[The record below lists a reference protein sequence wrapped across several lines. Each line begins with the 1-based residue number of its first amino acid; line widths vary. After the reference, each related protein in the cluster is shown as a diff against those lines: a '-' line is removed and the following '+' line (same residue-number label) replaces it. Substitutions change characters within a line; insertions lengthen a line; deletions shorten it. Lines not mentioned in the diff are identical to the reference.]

1 MHMGFFDTFKVMKDI
16 VTGGIEAFKA
26 GEKLEELIEK
36 IEDDYEDA
44 LTAEDKKLLKAYKKA
59 KRAYD
64 DNDDTDKNDDL
75 LGKMED
81 AQLSFL
87 EAVADNKSLPKSFKN
102 EIKTAIEEFKAADNK
117 ALESVGEVLSNAAE
131 TDKDRAQVRKTINEN
146 KRK

>member
-1 MHMGFFDTFKVMKDI
+1 MGFFDTFKVMKDI

-117 ALESVGEVLSNAAE
+117 ALESVVEVLSNAAE

>member
-1 MHMGFFDTFKVMKDI
+1 MGFFDTFKVMKDI

-26 GEKLEELIEK
+26 GEKLDELIEK

-44 LTAEDKKLLKAYKKA
+44 LTAEDKNLLKTYKKA

-64 DNDDTDKNDDL
+64 DNDDTNKNDDL

-87 EAVADNKSLPKSFKN
+87 EAVAESKSLPKSFKR
-102 EIKTAIEEFKAADNK
+102 EIKTAIDEFKAADNK
-117 ALESVGEVLSNAAE
+117 ALESVGEVLSKAAE
-131 TDKDRAQVRKTINEN
+131 TDEDRAEVRRTINEH

>member
-1 MHMGFFDTFKVMKDI
+1 MGFFDTFKVMKDI

-117 ALESVGEVLSNAAE
+117 ALESVGEVLSKAAE
-131 TDKDRAQVRKTINEN
+131 TDEDRAQVRKTINDH

>member
-1 MHMGFFDTFKVMKDI
+1 MGFFDTFKVMKDI

>member
-1 MHMGFFDTFKVMKDI
+1 MGFFDTFKVMKDI

-87 EAVADNKSLPKSFKN
+87 EALTDNKSLPKSFKN

-117 ALESVGEVLSNAAE
+117 ALESVGEVLSKAAE
-131 TDKDRAQVRKTINEN
+131 TDEDRAQVRKTINDH

>member
-1 MHMGFFDTFKVMKDI
+1 MGFFDTFKVMKDI

-87 EAVADNKSLPKSFKN
+87 EALAGNKSLPKSFKN
-102 EIKTAIEEFKAADNK
+102 EIKTAIDDFKAADNK
-117 ALESVGEVLSNAAE
+117 ALESVGEVLSKAAE
-131 TDKDRAQVRKTINEN
+131 TDEDRAEVRRTINEH

>member
-1 MHMGFFDTFKVMKDI
+1 MGFFDTFKVMKDI

-117 ALESVGEVLSNAAE
+117 ALESVGEVLSKAAE
-131 TDKDRAQVRKTINEN
+131 TDKDRAQVRKTINDH